1 MTWAKIVGLTLLLTA
16 LFSFNYT
23 GLALPTAIVEKPLPL
38 ILIGFI
44 DTLLLGYLVT
54 VSQWKGWM
62 EWGAVFSVFYGVNY
76 VLTAIESV
84 YLPSVLPANLVFS
97 LLVNGAIASG
107 IFAAVLVLVL
117 GGRGI
122 QTQATTKRL
131 EGVR

>member
-1 MTWAKIVGLTLLLTA
+1 
-16 LFSFNYT
+16 
-23 GLALPTAIVEKPLPL
+23 
-38 ILIGFI
+38 
-44 DTLLLGYLVT
+44 
-54 VSQWKGWM
+54 M